1 MQLQFMETLLRI
13 EADAKYV
20 FGRKDRSYE
29 QTLMDELLKIMEEVE
44 QLFGQ
49 RDRSYEL
56 LSPRITECG
65 CAYPHVYPAGKVRIY
80 LTAAAKHRVLA
91 SYQLSH
97 EAIHVLGP
105 TRWWTTV
112 LEEGLATWFSH
123 AYTKR
128 VYGLDLQAPNRWY
141 DAAMRAVSPLM
152 DKNRFV
158 VRELRDRE
166 PHLSRIDEK
175 LLVEVA
181 GVEPEQARLL
191 CAPFESSWL
200 VGSDWTESA
209 VGGTKLFVNGARW
222 IWGSFKAGFQDGFND
237 SYRRPK

>member
-1 MQLQFMETLLRI
+1 MQLQFMEELLRI

-49 RDRSYEL
+49 RDRTYEL
-56 LSPRITECG
+56 LPPRITECG
-65 CAYPHVYPAGKVRIY
+65 SAYPYVYLSGKVRIY
-80 LTAAAKHRVLA
+80 LTAVAKYRVLA

-105 TRWWTTV
+105 TRRWTTV

-128 VYGLDLQAPNRWY
+128 TYGLDLQAPNQWY
-141 DAAMRAVSPLM
+141 DAAMRAVSPM
-152 DKNRFV
+152 MAKNRFV
-158 VRELRDRE
+158 VRELRARE

-181 GVEPEQARLL
+181 GVELEQARLL
-191 CAPFESSWL
+191 SAPFESSWL
-200 VGSDWTESA
+200 AGSNWTESA

-222 IWGSFKAGFQDGFND
+222 IWESWKAGFIDGFND